1 MSGIGSFLRSYE
13 FLDLTKSVTE
23 SKMALYK
30 QPNKTWGDIGN
41 KFASISYYNALSVGA
56 VGADVAT
63 YLAISSLRSVGL
75 FCPLPPEPPVFPAP
89 FDNVQFIDGAIK
101 RALWDWNLTPR
112 KEIEEGI
119 ETSYSEKWNVFQVVG
134 EWSIAYSLENMGR
147 SSYFKPTFL
156 TISEPLEN
164 GATFLSVSAAFAWLW
179 QSDQKAILHA
189 LYHQTEAPALGYR
202 ARQVYQD
209 IRGLASKLHQG
220 NQNYLDAF
228 SQYAA
233 KIPSAPIAAPAPAPS
248 YQRPAQVHPVPS
260 APPLS
265 RINPEMAMALN
276 VAFLRSSLSKLP
288 SQDQKRIKSE
298 LLGRSNMSQ
307 DSLKY
312 LMARLALLKAF
323 ESKSERPAFLPWE
336 STLQNGKT
344 FRQAVQEFDLLR
356 RSDFVG
362 LYEAALDSW
371 REYLLSPS
379 QKERMDDLNGF
390 GRIFAKQQDFLKL
403 LDALRI
409 DLLAT

>member
-23 SKMALYK
+23 SKMTLYK

-41 KFASISYYNALSVGA
+41 KLANISYYNTLSIGA

-63 YLAISSLRSVGL
+63 YLAVSSLRGIGL
-75 FCPLPPEPPVFPAP
+75 FCPLPPAPPVFPAP
-89 FDNVQFIDGAIK
+89 FDNVQFIEDAIK
-101 RALWDWNLTPR
+101 RALWDWDLTPR

-164 GATFLSVSAAFAWLW
+164 GATFLSVSTAFARLW
-179 QSDQKAILHA
+179 QSDQKAILNA

-209 IRGLASKLHQG
+209 IRSLASKLHQG
-220 NQNYLDAF
+220 NQNYLNAF

-233 KIPSAPIAAPAPAPS
+233 KTPSAPTSPAPVPS
-248 YQRPAQVHPVPS
+248 YERPQVHPIPS

-265 RINPEMAMALN
+265 RINPEMAIALN

-288 SQDQKRIKSE
+288 SQDQKRLKSE
-298 LLGRSNMSQ
+298 LLGRSSNM
-307 DSLKY
+307 DREALKY

-323 ESKSERPAFLPWE
+323 ESKNERPGFLPWD

-344 FRQAVQEFDLLR
+344 FRQAMQSFELLR
-356 RSDFVG
+356 RSDFVE
-362 LYEAALDSW
+362 LREAALDSW

-379 QKERMDDLNGF
+379 LKERMDDLNGF
-390 GRIFAKQQDFLKL
+390 GRVFAKQQDFLKL
-403 LDALRI
+403 YEALRI